1 MAHLDSNTQNGHPEA
16 SNNSIGLS
24 AAQRL
29 QQKHAAHPVTVEDI
43 PDEADSR
50 HPLPPLSS
58 SVLETPDEA
67 PAPGWVAPISTKAAG
82 KQKEDAP
89 TKPLLDTQSEEL
101 FPGLGAASKPRQ
113 PATTTPTWGAKTA
126 ASTASTTNGSNGLS
140 TNGTSTPQSQSG
152 ISTPTSAVNPT
163 AARGAPRKMEIP
175 GQVQE
180 RIFLEKDQM
189 LSRQQ
194 LKKPL
199 TDILKDIN
207 RKSKKVNVTLSAG
220 ENGTTFYATGPSEAA
235 VQALRD
241 VVAQVGAK
249 VRNDGLLSWDTANT

>member
-1 MAHLDSNTQNGHPEA
+1 MASFNADIQNGHSETSGSTA
-16 SNNSIGLS
+16 GLS

-43 PDEADSR
+43 PDEADTR

-58 SVLETPDEA
+58 SILESKDDA

-82 KQKEDAP
+82 KQKEEPSAAP
-89 TKPLLDTQSEEL
+89 VLDTQSEEL

-113 PATTTPTWGAKTA
+113 PVTVTPKWGAKSSPSSVPGTNGTNGI
-126 ASTASTTNGSNGLS
+126 STNGS
-140 TNGTSTPQSQSG
+140 TTPLSQSG
-152 ISTPTSAVNPT
+152 ISTPLSAVN
-163 AARGAPRKMEIP
+163 RSAPRKMEIP

-180 RIFLEKDQM
+180 RIFLEKNQM
-189 LSRQQ
+189 LPRPQ

-199 TDILKDIN
+199 ADILKDIN
-207 RKSKKVNVTLSAG
+207 RKSKKVSVTLSAG

-249 VRNDGLLSWDTANT
+249 VTDNIPLPSPW